1 MCIGRL
7 DGKSLVKIGKISK
20 FGKITL
26 RQSGFWTINPYFTEC
41 YKKTNLIDGAK
52 R

>member
-20 FGKITL
+20 FGKITSPQK
-26 RQSGFWTINPYFTEC
+26 RVFNISYYFVEC
-41 YKKTNLIDGAK
+41 
-52 R
+52 